1 MNAMPLISIIIPIY
15 NAEKFL
21 ARCIDSILSQRVE
34 DFELLLINDGSK
46 DNSLSICNDYVQRD
60 SRIKVY
66 DKPNG
71 GVSSARNCGL
81 DNATGEYVMF
91 VDADDWLSSDALEM
105 FSAYIPDYDF
115 VRMNILAEYADGTTQ
130 KLQLVATED
139 KRRAMELSI
148 TLEIIVGP
156 CSGLFRR
163 RLFEEHNIRFD
174 HTLQMG
180 EDWVVS
186 TQLLYH
192 AKSFIF
198 LPEKVA
204 YIYDRTNEASCTNNI
219 SLAKC
224 VQHYTALRRIE
235 EEVASE
241 RKQYIRAI
249 RHTKAVIARLML
261 INLDKRVVIEW
272 FSAQPNIK
280 ELLSV
285 KDILSSNYSLGKKRR
300 LLRLLLRIYIARR

>member
-1 MNAMPLISIIIPIY
+1 MNVMPLISIIIPIY

-46 DNSLSICNDYVQRD
+46 DNSLSICNDYAQRD
-60 SRIKVY
+60 SRIKVF

-71 GVSSARNCGL
+71 GVSSARNLGL
-81 DNATGEYVMF
+81 DNASGEYVMF
-91 VDADDWLSSDALEM
+91 VDADDMLTSDALEM
-105 FSAYIPDYDF
+105 FSPYIPDYDF
-115 VRMNILAEYADGTTQ
+115 VRMNVVAHNANGTTQ
-130 KLQLVATED
+130 ELKLVATED
-139 KRRAMELSI
+139 KREAMELSI
-148 TLEIIVGP
+148 TLEIIVAP
-156 CSGLFRR
+156 YSALFRR

-204 YIYDRTNEASCTNNI
+204 YIYDRTNEASCTNNL

-241 RKQYIRAI
+241 RKHYIRAI
-249 RHTKAVIARLML
+249 RHTKAVIARMML
-261 INLDKRVVIEW
+261 INLDKRSVIEW

-300 LLRLLLRIYIARR
+300 LLRLLLKIYMARR

>member
-15 NAEKFL
+15 NAEKYL

-34 DFELLLINDGSK
+34 DFELLLVNDGSK
-46 DNSLSICNDYVQRD
+46 DNSLSICNDYAQRD

-81 DNATGEYVMF
+81 DNASGEYVMF
-91 VDADDWLSSDALEM
+91 VDADDKLMPNALEM
-105 FSAYIPDYDF
+105 FSTRIPDYDF
-115 VRMNILAEYADGTTQ
+115 VRMNALIYNRDGST
-130 KLQLVATED
+130 KELYLVDTKD
-139 KRRAMELSI
+139 KREAMELSI
-148 TLEIIVGP
+148 TLQIIVAP
-156 CSGLFRR
+156 WSAIFRR
-163 RLFEEHNIRFD
+163 NLFEEHNIRFD
-174 HTLQMG
+174 TSIQLG
-180 EDWVVS
+180 EDWLVS

-198 LPEKVA
+198 IPEKVA

-285 KDILSSNYSLGKKRR
+285 KDILSSN
-300 LLRLLLRIYIARR
+300 

>member
-1 MNAMPLISIIIPIY
+1 
-15 NAEKFL
+15 
-21 ARCIDSILSQRVE
+21 
-34 DFELLLINDGSK
+34 
-46 DNSLSICNDYVQRD
+46 
-60 SRIKVY
+60 
-66 DKPNG
+66 
-71 GVSSARNCGL
+71 
-81 DNATGEYVMF
+81 MF
-91 VDADDWLSSDALEM
+91 VDADDMLTSDALEM
-105 FSAYIPDYDF
+105 FSPYIPDYDF
-115 VRMNILAEYADGTTQ
+115 VRMNVVAHNANGTTQ
-130 KLQLVATED
+130 ELKLFATED
-139 KRRAMELSI
+139 KREAMELSI
-148 TLEIIVGP
+148 TLEIIVAP
-156 CSGLFRR
+156 YSALFRR

-204 YIYDRTNEASCTNNI
+204 YIYDRTNEASCTNNL

-235 EEVASE
+235 ELIARE
-241 RKQYIRAI
+241 RKQYSQAI

-261 INLDKRVVIEW
+261 INLDRRSVIEW

-300 LLRLLLRIYIARR
+300 LLRLLLKVYMARR